1 MDRFARSSSDV
12 ACHFTV
18 RTRLPIDYQF
28 VFLKN
33 HTFPIVVSNN
43 VGNVYNTIRL
53 YKCIMGKD
61 ENENE
66 TPQDRVLRLML
77 DERQIVRGQS
87 GGRNCYLFRPVI
99 II

>member
-1 MDRFARSSSDV
+1 
-12 ACHFTV
+12 
-18 RTRLPIDYQF
+18 
-28 VFLKN
+28 
-33 HTFPIVVSNN
+33 
-43 VGNVYNTIRL
+43 
-53 YKCIMGKD
+53 MGKD

-66 TPQDRVLRLML
+66 TPQGRVLGLML